1 MAVEFIKRWRWG
13 RMRDWSQSLGIG
25 LALVTL
31 AISLIAVPLS
41 ASGKLGLADG
51 QMTAWL
57 MSIYTFP
64 SVVGIVVTL
73 LLKQPLALTGNIFVL
88 IFIVS
93 LQGRLSFAELAGA
106 SMVAGAAV
114 VLIAGLG
121 LAGHV
126 ARLIPEP
133 VVVGL
138 LAGSTLPFVAGIF
151 SGMGSDPAVIG
162 AAFLAFILGRR
173 YLDSRVPSIFLAVVV
188 GIAAAAMLGRFGG
201 EGNRD
206 ASAALPVLT
215 LPAFSWD
222 AILTATP
229 VMVVLI
235 VLQSNVPS
243 VIFLRGEQ
251 YRPPAKSV
259 EFISG
264 LGTMAVSFLG
274 PAGLSLS
281 LPATAMVA
289 GPDAGPRRSRYRS
302 MALAYAILLVLTP
315 LAAYAATAADVLPLE
330 LLAAIAGL
338 AVIGVLAMAL
348 KRISS
353 GPLTMGPLV
362 AFAVAV
368 SDLTMLGLGPY
379 FWALALG
386 VAVSWV
392 LEREAIR
399 DLRLQAGK
407 PKP

>member
-1 MAVEFIKRWRWG
+1 MEFIKRWRWG

-338 AVIGVLAMAL
+338 AVIGVLATAL

>member
-1 MAVEFIKRWRWG
+1 MAVEFTKRWRWG

>member
-1 MAVEFIKRWRWG
+1 MEFIKRWRWG

>member
-1 MAVEFIKRWRWG
+1 MEFIKRWRWG

-315 LAAYAATAADVLPLE
+315 LAAYAATAADLLPLE

>member
-1 MAVEFIKRWRWG
+1 MAVEFIKRWERT
-13 RMRDWSQSLGIG
+13 RDWSRSLGIS

-57 MSIYTFP
+57 MSIYTLP
-64 SVVGIVVTL
+64 SVVGIVMTL
-73 LLKQPLALTGNIFVL
+73 LLKQPLALTGNIFIL

-114 VLIAGLG
+114 LLIAGLG

-201 EGNRD
+201 EGNRN
-206 ASAALPVLT
+206 ATAALPVLT
-215 LPAFSWD
+215 VPAFSWD
-222 AILTATP
+222 AVLTATP

-243 VIFLRGEQ
+243 AIFLRGEQ
-251 YRPPAKSV
+251 YRPPAKLV
-259 EFISG
+259 DFISG
-264 LGTMAVSFLG
+264 LGTMAASFLG

-289 GPDAGPRRSRYRS
+289 GPDAGPRRSRYRA

-315 LAAYAATAADVLPLE
+315 LAVYAATAADVLPLE

-348 KRISS
+348 KRISN

-379 FWALALG
+379 FWSLALG
-386 VAVSWV
+386 VAVSWI
-392 LEREAIR
+392 LEREATN
-399 DLRLQAGK
+399 DLRLEAGK